1 MLSMDKCKWN
11 TIAEAQKEIDDLR
24 EKEDQYDLDR
34 LQEIDE
40 YIQELEDYHKN
51 KLNG

>member
-1 MLSMDKCKWN
+1 MQVEYNCWS
-11 TIAEAQKEIDDLR
+11 AKEIDDLR

-34 LQEIDE
+34 LQEIDD
-40 YIQELEDYHKN
+40 YIQELEDYHKS